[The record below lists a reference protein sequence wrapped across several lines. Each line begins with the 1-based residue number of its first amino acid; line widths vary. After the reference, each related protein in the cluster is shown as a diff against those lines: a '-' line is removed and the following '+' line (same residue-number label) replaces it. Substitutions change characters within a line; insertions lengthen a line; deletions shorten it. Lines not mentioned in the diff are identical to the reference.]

1 MTASRSAFPISCW
14 NKSAAVEG
22 MSADISVQNGLLVI
36 KPMNDAPRYVL
47 SELLA
52 AITEENLHGEVDTGH
67 AVGKRVRHSASHCPD
82 EGEIISL
89 DFDLQLGFEQKGEK
103 ACTWFSLRKPII
115 P

>member
-1 MTASRSAFPISCW
+1 MEIQFRRWGDSVALRVPDQLLEQIG
-14 NKSAAVEG
+14 AVEG

-67 AVGKRVRHSASHCPD
+67 AVGNECA
-82 EGEIISL
+82 
-89 DFDLQLGFEQKGEK
+89 
-103 ACTWFSLRKPII
+103 
-115 P
+115 